1 MHPFAVGLICFLAGA
16 IAGIL
21 FANHYATQREIAAF
35 AEGRQL
41 EKDAQAL
48 RDSARAQKAAKTRR
62 ENALRGE

>member
-16 IAGIL
+16 LAGIL
-21 FANHYATQREIAAF
+21 FANHYAKGREIAAF

-48 RDSARAQKAAKTRR
+48 RDSARAQKAAATRR
-62 ENALRGE
+62 RKVDAS

>member
-1 MHPFAVGLICFLAGA
+1 MHPFALGLICTLAGA

-21 FANHYATQREIAAF
+21 FANFYGEKREIAAF

-48 RDSARAQKAAKTRR
+48 RDSARAQKAAKTRKER
-62 ENALRGE
+62 KS